1 MNKIDFIIS
10 ELTPIEEAVKKYK
23 WTDLDKDK
31 IKENCPLKIIDGQD
45 PLQKNLFLKH
55 NLKKSLEENFE
66 NHQKNEEFLK
76 SAFWV
81 IQDWGKIALKRIKNN
96 NDQTNDNIVNNFSKK
111 IYKGDL
117 DLDVREANIISSLS
131 KVASFLKPDRCAIYD
146 SRAVL
151 SLNWLL
157 FKYNKIFCKKE
168 LYFPQPEGAG
178 IASDLDLKFII
189 RMAEE
194 SPLSLSDFNKSL
206 KNEIQYEEREKYL
219 MYCTLMKDLSDV
231 LYKKLNL
238 NEHGFKNYPYIAEMF
253 LFVFSDRDLKYLDQD
268 ILKSIYLKFK

>member
-1 MNKIDFIIS
+1 MNKIDFIIN
-10 ELTPIEEAVKKYK
+10 ELTPLEEAVTKYK
-23 WTDLDKDK
+23 WTDLDKNK
-31 IKENCPLKIIDGQD
+31 IKKNCPLLKIDGKNS
-45 PLQKNLFLKH
+45 LQKNLFLKH
-55 NLKKSLEENFE
+55 NLNGKLEESFKD
-66 NHQKNEEFLK
+66 HQKNEEFLK
-76 SAFWV
+76 GAFWV

-117 DLDVREANIISSLS
+117 DLDDREANIISSLS

-157 FKYNKIFCKKE
+157 FKYNKFFCKKE
-168 LYFPQPEGAG
+168 LYFPQPKGAG

-194 SPLSLSDFNKSL
+194 NPLGLSAFNKRL
-206 KNEIQYEEREKYL
+206 KSEIQHEEKAKFLE
-219 MYCTLMKDLSDV
+219 YCNLMKDLSDA

-238 NEHGFKNYPYIAEMF
+238 NKHGFKNYPYIAEMF

>member
-31 IKENCPLKIIDGQD
+31 IKKNCPLKIIDGQD

-117 DLDVREANIISSLS
+117 DLDDREANIISSLS

-157 FKYNKIFCKKE
+157 FKYNKFFCKKE
-168 LYFPQPEGAG
+168 LYFPQPKGAG

-219 MYCTLMKDLSDV
+219 MYCNLMKDLSDV